1 MNTKSLRFITTAALS
16 LALAAPATVLADGA
30 RNGKAGGPHAHADK
44 NGDGVITQNEVPAQR
59 WERLKGAD
67 SNKDGKITKDEMAA
81 FFKAH
86 KDARFKNADKNGDGA
101 LTQNEVPAQ
110 RWERLKSADSNKDS
124 KVTKD
129 ELAAFFKT
137 RGHAKHGPR
146 PHGKPGP
153 APRS

>member
-16 LALAAPATVLADGA
+16 LALVAPATVFADGA

-44 NGDGVITQNEVPAQR
+44 NGDGVITQDEVPARR
-59 WERLKGAD
+59 WERLKNAD
-67 SNKDGKITKDEMAA
+67 SNKDGKVTKDEMVA
-81 FFKAH
+81 FFKAR
-86 KDARFKNADKNGDGA
+86 KEARFKSADKNGDGA

-110 RWERLKSADSNKDS
+110 RWERLRNADTNKDS

-129 ELAAFFKT
+129 ELTAFFKAH
-137 RGHAKHGPR
+137 GHAKHGPR
-146 PHGKPGP
+146 AQGKPGH